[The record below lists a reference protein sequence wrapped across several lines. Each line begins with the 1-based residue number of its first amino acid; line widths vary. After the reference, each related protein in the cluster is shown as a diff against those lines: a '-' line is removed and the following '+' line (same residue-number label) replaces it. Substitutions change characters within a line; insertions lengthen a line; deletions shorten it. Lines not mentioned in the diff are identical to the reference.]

1 MQVLLGNVSAGKG
14 INKKGK
20 GEIRASDWVT
30 KSTKKGQAIVRADYR
45 NKIDF

>member
-1 MQVLLGNVSAGKG
+1 MQVLFGNVLADKQ

-30 KSTKKGQAIVRADYR
+30 RSTKKGRAIVRADYR